1 MLHNKPFFWWYILS
15 VCITSEDNVL
25 YLKSDFL
32 KKNLGL
38 LGNFFS
44 TGAIG
49 ITLNVF
55 AVILITALLYI
66 WFSHMNQFGKTDDLL
81 KKSIIEVVC
90 VNCGLAII

>member
-1 MLHNKPFFWWYILS
+1 MFYILNQ
-15 VCITSEDNVL
+15 I
-25 YLKSDFL
+25 F
-32 KKNLGL
+32 KKYLGL